1 MSLYKHIFLDLDRTL
16 WDFEAN
22 SQQELT
28 ALFYKYKLQE
38 KGISL
43 VNEFIKIYKEINE
56 QCWALYREN
65 KLSKENLRS
74 IRFAKTLHYFGV
86 EDQGLSKNIGLDYIT
101 NSPLRTLLLDGCIE
115 LLDYLHSKY
124 SLHIITNGFEE
135 VQYKKLSNSNL
146 LKFFDKIITSEA
158 AGYKKPNA
166 EIFYYALEQS
176 GASINESVMIG
187 DDLNTDVKGAV
198 GFGMPCIFFNPN
210 QTSTSY
216 SLLANVSHLLEIKT
230 VL

>member
-101 NSPLRTLLLDGCIE
+101 NSPLRTLLFDG
-115 LLDYLHSKY
+115 S
-124 SLHIITNGFEE
+124 
-135 VQYKKLSNSNL
+135 SN
-146 LKFFDKIITSEA
+146 EA
-158 AGYKKPNA
+158 
-166 EIFYYALEQS
+166 FL
-176 GASINESVMIG
+176 
-187 DDLNTDVKGAV
+187 
-198 GFGMPCIFFNPN
+198 
-210 QTSTSY
+210 
-216 SLLANVSHLLEIKT
+216 
-230 VL
+230 